1 MPKLSVFASQ
11 SSKFCLPG
19 FGTFVP
25 SSLFNGGV
33 KPDMFVKLIFV
44 SDIDE
49 IIEDF
54 FLARIFSGPVR
65 IGFEGKGIEMA
76 PDVLL

>member
-1 MPKLSVFASQ
+1 MFIKLVF
-11 SSKFCLPG
+11 
-19 FGTFVP
+19 
-25 SSLFNGGV
+25 
-33 KPDMFVKLIFV
+33 M

-49 IIEDF
+49 ILKDL
-54 FLARIFSGPVR
+54 FLARVFAGPVR